1 MTAKRIFFC
10 GMVWAF
16 ACVASAKP
24 SFYTERLEMIAC
36 AVGVD
41 VPDNLG
47 KQVVME
53 DFDIYKGRPLK
64 LKVNQWGDVSHIG
77 YKLFDETNGSYDSM
91 TSFFNFIERYFLE
104 LDLQIDGR
112 TPEERIHL
120 DKVRC
125 ASGNIT
131 MRHKVTDQTAFSV
144 RHVGRRKYEIQWAL
158 EKDTLGLVVP
168 ADCQLIIGANAI
180 ELECIFERDVHRVV
194 PVPLVCDWNNKKLA
208 SSEKEN
214 LVVNV
219 GDYLSNEIR
228 SDLYLQ
234 QKGEKLELLLDVERP
249 VESIKNILLTGCFV
263 RDIPLALTI
272 NRYGYKKTETSIT
285 LQQFV
290 EYCRMEGCSMYVGIK
305 KHTKESITATVF
317 ALNNALGYNH
327 VLAVDFPIGI
337 LAGRHSAILGTS
349 YVYIPL
355 QNVTKDFFMQEIKD
369 GQL

>member
-1 MTAKRIFFC
+1 MIAKRMFLC

-16 ACVASAKP
+16 ACMASAKP
-24 SFYTERLEMIAC
+24 SFYTERLEVIART
-36 AVGVD
+36 VGVD
-41 VPDNLG
+41 VPDSLG

-53 DFDIYKGRPLK
+53 DFDTYNGRPLK

-77 YKLFDETNGSYDSM
+77 YKLFDETEGSYDSM
-91 TSFFNFIERYFLE
+91 IPFFNFIERYFLE

-125 ASGNIT
+125 VSGNIA
-131 MRHKVTDQTAFSV
+131 MCHKVTAQTTFSV
-144 RHVGRRKYEIQWAL
+144 RHIGRREYEIRWVL

-180 ELECIFERDVHRVV
+180 ELEHIFERDVSRIV
-194 PVPLVCDWNNKKLA
+194 PVPLVYDWNNEKLA
-208 SSEKEN
+208 SSEKEE
-214 LVVNV
+214 LVLNA
-219 GDYLSNEIR
+219 GNYLSDEIR

-234 QKGEKLELLLDVERP
+234 QKKEKLELLLDVRKP

-272 NRYGYKKTETSIT
+272 NRYGYKKTELSIT

-305 KHTKESITATVF
+305 THTEERITATVF
-317 ALNNALGYNH
+317 ALNDELGYNH
-327 VLAVDFPIGI
+327 VLAVAFPIGI
-337 LAGRHSAILGTS
+337 LSGKQSAVLGTS

-355 QNVTKDFFMQEIKD
+355 QNVTENFFMQEIKD